1 LKMDQTERTAL
12 AAPKGTIPA
21 LAMDEQTLLTVL
33 ENSLYPGAQSS
44 SIALVVNYCRAAGL
58 DPMMKPVHI
67 VPMWDSKSGRPR
79 DVIMPGIGLYRT
91 QAARSGQYA
100 GVTEPEYGPDVTEKI
115 GGVEITYPAWCKVTV
130 KRSMLNGQ
138 IAEFAGVERWKE
150 NYAVKGGKEKSVAPN
165 AMWTRRPYA
174 QLAKCASAQALRS
187 AFPELVGAQAT
198 ADEMEGRVL
207 EHDITPEPPKQ
218 PVDSGLKGV
227 PDYSDE
233 QFQKNLP
240 VWTKL
245 ILSGKKTAL
254 ELMVMIATKGLLS
267 AQQKTTLMAIKAAP
281 SVVTFDQVVKKI
293 EAADDIDLLD
303 AAADLI
309 GEVTDQKQRADLT
322 ALYYQCKT
330 KIQGE

>member
-1 LKMDQTERTAL
+1 MDQTERTAL
-12 AAPKGTIPA
+12 AAPRVTIPA

-44 SIALVVNYCRAAGL
+44 SIALVVNYCKAAGL

-67 VPMWDSKSGRPR
+67 VPMWDSKSARMR

-100 GVTEPEYGPDVTEKI
+100 GVTEPEYGPDITEKL
-115 GGVEITYPAWCKVTV
+115 GGVEITYPAWCKVIV
-130 KRSMLNGQ
+130 KRSMANGQ

-150 NYAVKGGKEKSVAPN
+150 NYAVKGGKEKSIAPN
-165 AMWTRRPYA
+165 AMWLRRPYG
-174 QLAKCASAQALRS
+174 QLAKCAGAQALRA

-198 ADEMEGRVL
+198 VDEMEGRVL
-207 EHDITPEPPKQ
+207 EHDVTPEPPKQ
-218 PVDSGLKGV
+218 PAESELKGV

-233 QFQKNLP
+233 AFEKNLP

-245 ILSGKKTAL
+245 ILSGKKTAY
-254 ELMVMIATKGLLS
+254 ELMLMITTKGRLS
-267 AQQKTTLMAIKAAP
+267 TQQKQTLMAIKAAP
-281 SVVTFDQVVKKI
+281 TEVTFEQVAKKI
-293 EAADDIDLLD
+293 EAAVDIDLLD

-309 GEVTDQKQRADLT
+309 GEVADQKQRADLT
-322 ALYYQCKT
+322 TLYYQCKT